1 MWGPSQVWHHL
12 FRSKFGTSVF
22 SVCFV
27 FFTMAAASSGSSY
40 ALAATQGVLKLCTF
54 NAACKDDDM
63 YPKKWQDYKA
73 DLLNSFARIQEHAN
87 MVCLQEV
94 AWRLLGSATGMPS
107 RSSASCGTPRLRCVC
122 VCVYVCVCVFLCVCV
137 CLYLYV

>member
-1 MWGPSQVWHHL
+1 
-12 FRSKFGTSVF
+12 
-22 SVCFV
+22 
-27 FFTMAAASSGSSY
+27 
-40 ALAATQGVLKLCTF
+40 
-54 NAACKDDDM
+54 M

-94 AWRLLGSATGMPS
+94 APKVWDLLRLETSWVGHWHAEQKFGLMWNPEVT
-107 RSSASCGTPRLRCVC
+107 VC
-122 VCVYVCVCVFLCVCV
+122 VCVCVCV